1 MCINLFP
8 PCLFETKDK
17 SDLGNF
23 FDAIQQHSRKNKC
36 GTKRDQL
43 WNRFKNIGVCMCDLM
58 APLVLLYPELITNME
73 NKPVSVELNGQ
84 YTRSMMV
91 VDRNN
96 QVLPN
101 KSTTCLVIEIDVEK
115 ATQLKEM
122 KFY

>member
-1 MCINLFP
+1 MG
-8 PCLFETKDK
+8 D
-17 SDLGNF
+17 F
-23 FDAIQQHSRKNKC
+23 FDAIQEHSRKNKC

-43 WNRFKNIGVCMCDLM
+43 WNRFTNSGVCMCDLT

-84 YTRSMMV
+84 YTRSMMI

-101 KSTTCLVIEIDVEK
+101 KSKVCSVVEIDVEK
-115 ATQLKEM
+115 AIQMEEM

>member
-1 MCINLFP
+1 
-8 PCLFETKDK
+8 
-17 SDLGNF
+17 
-23 FDAIQQHSRKNKC
+23 
-36 GTKRDQL
+36 
-43 WNRFKNIGVCMCDLM
+43 M

-73 NKPVSVELNGQ
+73 NKPVAVELNGQ

-101 KSTTCLVIEIDVEK
+101 KSKTCLVVEIDVEK

>member
-1 MCINLFP
+1 
-8 PCLFETKDK
+8 
-17 SDLGNF
+17 
-23 FDAIQQHSRKNKC
+23 
-36 GTKRDQL
+36 
-43 WNRFKNIGVCMCDLM
+43 MCDLM